1 MIDYDDSGDMWW
13 VHEIEYMVRVM
24 QSSWEEI
31 TVESVARNMHDS
43 YGEPGTSPSDELLE
57 MIEECLLRYN
67 DPFDGLGNIDVD
79 LKVLTESGKNA
90 LFTAITAKSKLLKAH
105 TAKLDAYVKAKFGND
120 GISPARQ

>member
-1 MIDYDDSGDMWW
+1 MIDYDDEEDMWW
-13 VHEIEYMVRVM
+13 VHEIEYMVREM
-24 QSSWEEI
+24 HFSWEKI
-31 TVESVARNMHDS
+31 TIESVAWNLHHS
-43 YGEPGTSPSDELLE
+43 YGEPGTTPSDELLE
-57 MIEECLLRYN
+57 MIEEYLLRYT
-67 DPFDGLGNIDVD
+67 DPFDGLGDIDVD